1 MHNELKKIPTEL
13 SDDSRVWI
21 FQSSRPFNERETLEI
36 NEQLKNF
43 YLQWQT
49 HGEPVKGWGELLF
62 ETFVVVIADES
73 ASQVSGCSTDG
84 MTRVVKSLERQYS
97 VNFFDRLTISFL
109 HNEKVQML
117 PLNQISYGL
126 EKGFIETDTPL
137 FNNLVATK
145 GALLKSWLTPLD
157 KSWLWQRIV
166 EKTVS

>member
-1 MHNELKKIPTEL
+1 MHQEFNKIPAEL

-21 FQSSRPFNERETLEI
+21 FQSSRPFNAQENLEI

-62 ETFVVVIADES
+62 DTFVVIIADES

-84 MTRVVKSLERQYS
+84 MTRVIKSFERQYS

-109 HNEKVQML
+109 VEDKVQML
-117 PLNQISYGL
+117 PMNQISYGL

-137 FNNLVATK
+137 FNNLVVTK
-145 GALLKSWLTPLD
+145 KALIDAWLTPLD

-166 EKTVS
+166 EKTT

>member
-1 MHNELKKIPTEL
+1 MHSELKRIPSEL

-21 FQSSRPFNERETLEI
+21 FQSSRPFDEKEKREI
-36 NEQLKNF
+36 DEQLKNF

-62 ETFVVVIADES
+62 STFVVVIADES

-84 MTRVVKSLERQYS
+84 MTRVIKSLERQYS

-109 HNEKVQML
+109 VNDKVQML
-117 PLNQISYGL
+117 PMNQISYGL
-126 EKGFIETDTPL
+126 EKGFIETDTLL

-145 GALLKSWLTPLD
+145 QALVDSWLTPLD

-166 EKTVS
+166 EKAS

>member
-1 MHNELKKIPTEL
+1 MHEEFNKIPAEL

-21 FQSSRPFNERETLEI
+21 FQSSRPFNNQETLEI

-43 YLQWQT
+43 YVQWQT
-49 HGEPVKGWGELLF
+49 HGAPVKGWGELLF
-62 ETFVVVIADES
+62 GTFVVVIADEN

-84 MTRVVKSLERQYS
+84 MTRVIKSLEKQYS

-109 HNEKVQML
+109 VDDKVQML
-117 PLNQISYGL
+117 PMNQISYGL

-145 GALLKSWLTPLD
+145 KALIDSWLTPLD

-166 EKTVS
+166 KKTT

>member
-1 MHNELKKIPTEL
+1 MNTEFAKIPQEL

-21 FQSSRPFNERETLEI
+21 FQSSRPFNSKETLEI

-49 HGEPVKGWGELLF
+49 HGAVVKGWGELLF
-62 ETFVVVIADES
+62 GNFVVILADET
-73 ASQVSGCSTDG
+73 ASQVSGCSTDV
-84 MTRVVKSLERQYS
+84 MTRVIKSLEKQYS

-109 HNEKVQML
+109 VDDKVQML
-117 PLNQISYGL
+117 PMSQISYGL

-145 GALLKSWLTPLD
+145 KALLESWLTPLD
-157 KSWLWQRIV
+157 KSWLWQRILD
-166 EKTVS
+166 KVST